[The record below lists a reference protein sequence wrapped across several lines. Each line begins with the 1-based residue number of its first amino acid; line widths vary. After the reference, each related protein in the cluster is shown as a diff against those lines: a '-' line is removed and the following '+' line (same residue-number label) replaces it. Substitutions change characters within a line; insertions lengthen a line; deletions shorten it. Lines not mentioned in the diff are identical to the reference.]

1 MIAKTKRPFVSL
13 LTLSVALLGF
23 SSCQRS
29 PEEKG
34 WEYAPQMY
42 RSVPYEPLKQVEG
55 QKNKYN
61 PYGMNMR
68 LPVKGTVIRK
78 INQNPYAKGPA
89 NDMMVYNIHR
99 DSIEV
104 SERVLKNP
112 FPSNDSTLAQGKVL
126 YQNVCQPCHGATGK
140 GDGTVG
146 KVYKGVPNY
155 SAGAYKEM
163 NDGHIFHTITYGRG
177 RMWPHGSQLSPEE
190 RWLIVLYV
198 HELQKQ

>member
-1 MIAKTKRPFVSL
+1 MTATKFRCVSL
-13 LTLSVALLGF
+13 FTLGLALVVL
-23 SSCQRS
+23 SSCQRN
-29 PEEKG
+29 PEDKG
-34 WEYAPQMY
+34 WEFAPQMY

-55 QKNKYN
+55 DKNKFN

-78 INQNPYAKGPA
+78 INQNPYAQGLA
-89 NDMMVYNIHR
+89 NDLMVYNIPK

-126 YQNVCQPCHGATGK
+126 YGNVCQPCHGATGK

-177 RMWPHGSQLSPEE
+177 RMWPHGSQLTPEE